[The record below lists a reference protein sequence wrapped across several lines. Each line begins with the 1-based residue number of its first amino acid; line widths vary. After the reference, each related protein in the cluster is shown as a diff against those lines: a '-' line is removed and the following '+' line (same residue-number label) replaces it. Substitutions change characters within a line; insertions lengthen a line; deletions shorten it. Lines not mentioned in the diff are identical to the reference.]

1 MRFVKRQ
8 LTCLVNDGIAIRDE
22 VEETEMVLGRVMS
35 VANEI
40 SGDLREIAWIR
51 HKIESNVLR
60 ELKHDRT
67 LWDGTRVMTDP
78 KARKKWEGFLKELQA
93 EELAKLKQISDELDQ
108 ELKEQASSES
118 TSQSDNE
125 SSGTSQNSYRGRKRT
140 SDDLEDSC
148 T

>member
-8 LTCLVNDGIAIRDE
+8 LTCLVNDGIAIQDE

-93 EELAKLKQISDELDQ
+93 EELAKICLICEVYLTTANR
-108 ELKEQASSES
+108 ASSES

>member
-93 EELAKLKQISDELDQ
+93 EELAKICLICEVYLTTANR
-108 ELKEQASSES
+108 ASSES